1 MPSAQ
6 SLEFKINFET
16 PLTGLDGLALFVR
29 LQINAAEL
37 YAKNAPGENSSFQE
51 KASSYWSSLLEP
63 IEYEGKRANP
73 IGLLLY
79 QIMGEETVRTKVA
92 GILKE
97 VQDNEVSL
105 RQTGAIASGQSSVD
119 YALNR
124 FAEHVL
130 PAVAGECHLGPIEY
144 LNELTHQTLLKALS
158 EFGHTQVQMFV

>member
-1 MPSAQ
+1 M
-6 SLEFKINFET
+6 
-16 PLTGLDGLALFVR
+16 
-29 LQINAAEL
+29 
-37 YAKNAPGENSSFQE
+37 
-51 KASSYWSSLLEP
+51 LEP